1 MDELPQENG
10 ERLLWHIG
18 RHDPRKDHGM
28 ERIGLVLITV
38 IFIIIQLPFGSAI
51 YPDTDE
57 QGRWI
62 LIALFLGMWLLLIFG
77 VIAVFVYRRHIK
89 FDVLTQVAL
98 SPQETTD
105 RLRKVLPEGVKKLKY
120 VKRNPEIHSEFARFN
135 VTMGWKEEAIV
146 VVHLINQLYDGPTDI
161 RIRSPVNIDEWR
173 DLRGLIEDGFRDATG
188 PKEEDDADSPE

>member
-38 IFIIIQLPFGSAI
+38 IFIIIQLP
-51 YPDTDE
+51 
-57 QGRWI
+57 
-62 LIALFLGMWLLLIFG
+62 LLIFG